1 MFCNSNA
8 CNAKRIP
15 WSPPVKVEVR
25 SRTSR
30 DKGELNKSKVRVIV
44 EDPEDE
50 DEDVKK
56 KGDDDGEY
64 EEDEEY
70 YEDDVRIIFLDYF
83 NFLKTNFLKGIL
95 RG

>member
-25 SRTSR
+25 SRTSK

-44 EDPEDE
+44 EDPEDK

-56 KGDDDGEY
+56 RSDDEEY

-70 YEDDVRIIFLDYF
+70 YDDDVRKYF
-83 NFLKTNFLKGIL
+83 INFV
-95 RG
+95 